1 MKAIAA
7 ALVIALLAAP
17 ATGSAEVTEKAASG
31 FLLTQRVI
39 VKSDAAASYQ
49 ALLHPERWWKEGH
62 TWSGSAK
69 NLSLDPRAGGCWC
82 ERWADGEVEH
92 ARVLFIKK
100 DEMLRLQGSFGPMQG
115 LAVSGVLE
123 FQLTQGKDG
132 TQVDMSYR
140 VNGSEASKLDIIAPM
155 ADGMF
160 AEQMA
165 SLKSLLDA
173 EGEAARK

>member
-1 MKAIAA
+1 MKALAT
-7 ALVIALLAAP
+7 ALMVVALAAP
-17 ATGSAEVTEKAASG
+17 AIGSAEVTEKSASS
-31 FLLTQRVI
+31 FLLSQRVI
-39 VKSDAAASYQ
+39 VKSAATASYQ

-69 NLSLDPRAGGCWC
+69 NISLDPHAGGCWC

-92 ARVLFIKK
+92 ARVVFMKK
-100 DEMLRLQGSFGPMQG
+100 NELLRLQGSFGPMQG
-115 LAVSGVLE
+115 LAVTGVLE

-140 VNGSEASKLDIIAPM
+140 VNGSEASKLDMIAPM